1 MTEITVPS
9 ALPSSGSGHRADI
22 KRLMIFFAL
31 VYLIEGIGQ
40 TNGLIAQPLNYYLK
54 QVYQWTPVQIAAFL
68 TILNL
73 PWFINPLY
81 GLVSDFIPL
90 FGYRRKTYLVAAN
103 ALAAAAY
110 LSILQVS
117 SPGSLVFLLLLT
129 AYGMAIASTLCG
141 ALLVENG
148 QKFDPCGAFVNQQ
161 WLWFNVATIFASLL
175 AVCHRM
181 ADAASAVHAA
191 AALAGLRPVGD
202 RRLPSF
208 VDEERARFPWRDCG
222 TVSTASAPP

>member
-1 MTEITVPS
+1 MIEIPAPS
-9 ALPSSGSGHRADI
+9 GLPSSRSAADI
-22 KRLMIFFAL
+22 KRLMIFFAA
-31 VYLIEGIGQ
+31 VYLVEGIGQ
-40 TNGLIAQPLNYYLK
+40 TGGLIAQPLNYYLK

-81 GLVSDFIPL
+81 GLVSDFLPL
-90 FGYRRKTYLVAAN
+90 FGYRRKTYLIAAN

-110 LSILQVS
+110 LSVLQVS

-148 QKFDPCGAFVNQQ
+148 QKFDRCGAFVNQQ

-175 AVCHRM
+175 GGLLIEWLTPL
-181 ADAASAVHAA
+181 SAVHGAA
-191 AALAGLRPVGD
+191 AIAGLAP
-202 RRLPSF
+202 LPAIGGCLLF
-208 VDEERARFPWRDCG
+208 CDEGAQQR
-222 TVSTASAPP
+222 